1 MKCPSCNTK
10 LTWQN
15 LVKGH
20 TTGNQ
25 YVCPS
30 CQALSAPKH
39 GLMFFIIVFLI
50 GAPIIEFLMRLI
62 TESILHM
69 AIGDVSVFGWE
80 LSRILSIA
88 ITITVM
94 VIIYLKLNQLQ
105 LIKESGDR
113 SLESS
118 E

>member
-15 LVKGH
+15 LVKDNTAG
-20 TTGNQ
+20 TQ

-39 GLMFFIIVFLI
+39 GLMFFIIAFLI
-50 GAPIIEFLMRLI
+50 GAPIIEFLIRLI
-62 TESILHM
+62 TESILHI

-80 LSRILSIA
+80 LSRIVSIA
-88 ITITVM
+88 LTIAVM
-94 VIIYLKLNQLQ
+94 VIIYLKLN
-105 LIKESGDR
+105 KD
-113 SLESS
+113 
-118 E
+118 